1 MAYTTLEISQ
11 IESIMTEE
19 EKALYTMLSE
29 QRKSLHDLRWSLFD
43 DDLKEICNES
53 GKDISKKILE
63 LLALVEQRISL
74 ESRLTFSQLGSLWCK
89 DNVEYTGIAYEV
101 HKNGMI
107 EFYTDLSE
115 AIYRQKTEQG
125 ITAYKIVEGD
135 EMYAIPNSVLEY
147 AKEDKTYKYDIGWG
161 ETLVFNLG
169 SKIPFAI
176 AINDNG
182 DLVYTYIDTM
192 FEVSQ
197 LIKDL
202 YPKPVEVLGIQCTI
216 LEKSL

>member
-1 MAYTTLEISQ
+1 
-11 IESIMTEE
+11 MTEE
-19 EKALYTMLSE
+19 EKSLYD
-29 QRKSLHDLRWSLFD
+29 SLRMNRDAYTYIKINSSDENLE
-43 DDLKEICNES
+43 EICRKLLCDM
-53 GKDISKKILE
+53 KDRELE
-63 LLALVEQRISL
+63 LLVAAEKRISL
-74 ESRLTFSQLGSLWCK
+74 KSRLTCCQVSNLWCK
-89 DNVEYTGIAYEV
+89 DDVEYTGIAYEV

-115 AIYRQKTEQG
+115 AISRQKTEQG